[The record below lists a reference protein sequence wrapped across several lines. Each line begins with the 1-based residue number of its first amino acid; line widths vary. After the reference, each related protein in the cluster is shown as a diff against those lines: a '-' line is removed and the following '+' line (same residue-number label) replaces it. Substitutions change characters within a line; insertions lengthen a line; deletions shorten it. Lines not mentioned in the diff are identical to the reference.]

1 MINKLK
7 QGRDFGELARPAVRI
22 RPPRNVVGV
31 AIIPRQQAGQGDYGF
46 DTSLERKR
54 RESANNRNR
63 HHRYP
68 HASHGARSMMRKIIK
83 ILIKHEC
90 LKGADK
96 AIRDHKESSRVLRG
110 EIEKLSQQ
118 LKAQREDV

>member
-1 MINKLK
+1 M
-7 QGRDFGELARPAVRI
+7 
-22 RPPRNVVGV
+22 
-31 AIIPRQQAGQGDYGF
+31 AIIPRQQAGQGDYRF

-63 HHRYP
+63 HYRHP
-68 HASHGARSMMRKIIK
+68 HASNGARSMMRKIIK
-83 ILIKHEC
+83 LLIKHEC

-96 AIRDHKESSRVLRG
+96 AIREHKESSRVLRG

>member
-1 MINKLK
+1 M
-7 QGRDFGELARPAVRI
+7 
-22 RPPRNVVGV
+22 
-31 AIIPRQQAGQGDYGF
+31 AIISRQDAGQGDYRF

-54 RESANNRNR
+54 RESANNSNR
-63 HHRYP
+63 HNRHP
-68 HASHGARSMMRKIIK
+68 HASNGARTMMRKIIK

-90 LKGADK
+90 LKSADK
-96 AIRDHKESSRVLRG
+96 AIREHKESSRVLRG